1 MPQTLTPRS
10 PPLTAGVAGLAALL
24 LASATAH
31 LVRPQVFEAMVPH
44 LLPYKREL
52 VYVSGVAEILCG
64 LGLLARPTRRAAG
77 AASEVLLL
85 AVFPAN
91 VQMSVDYARRVS
103 RRGDSS
109 STAMLVA
116 SLARLPLQWPLVRAA
131 RRAAGR

>member
-1 MPQTLTPRS
+1 MPETVTPRS
-10 PPLTAGVAGLAALL
+10 PPLSAAVAGLAALL

-31 LVRPQVFEAMVPH
+31 LVRPQAFEPMVPH

-52 VYVSGVAEILCG
+52 VYASGVAEILCG

-77 AASEVLLL
+77 AASEALLL

-109 STAMLVA
+109 SKAMLAA
-116 SLARLPLQWPLVRAA
+116 SLARLPLQWPMVRAA